1 MPYDIGP
8 RIGIDGE
15 SEFRRSIQN
24 INANIKS
31 LGSEMKVVTESFADN
46 ANSMEA
52 LAAKT
57 DVLERSYDQQAKH
70 LEKVQDMLDRAKSKY
85 GENATETLKWQR
97 AVNES
102 TAALKKTE
110 NELKDT
116 KEAMDRLE
124 KSTDGAED
132 AFEDLGKAAEKSG
145 KGMSAMTV
153 AAGNLISGGI
163 SKIAEIAGD
172 VVSEIYNLDEATE
185 EYRASQGK
193 LQTAFEAS
201 GYSVEAAK
209 GAYKELYKI
218 MGDTDSATE
227 AAQLMAKLSES
238 EADFA
243 EWTQIAAGVAGTF
256 GDALPIEGLIE
267 AANETAKTGKVT
279 GSLADALN
287 WAGINEEKFNEQL
300 EAAGS
305 ESERNRLIM
314 NALSGAYDEASAA
327 FYRNNEELIK
337 SRENQAAMDEL
348 MGQLGE
354 TVARVKNEFAEKF
367 GPTILEIGDNIAD
380 FIEGVDTEKLFE
392 KFDDAFT
399 MIKDVWD
406 FADDYFEGIADVVE
420 GSFDAVAGLWK
431 GDFEQ
436 ARSGVLQVMEG
447 MRKSVQE
454 IVDDIMSST
463 DNAILQQ
470 AIGFNGATGS
480 QMAAAGYTGT
490 YTTGYGKTTT
500 YDNTYNEAELRA
512 MEQEYA
518 QGVVVL
524 DGKKVGTYIANGQS
538 SAEAARGSA
547 AFGMNLY
554 K

>member
-1 MPYDIGP
+1 MAYDIGP

-24 INANIKS
+24 INANIKA

-46 ANSMEA
+46 ADGMEA

-57 DVLERSYDQQAKH
+57 GVLEKSYEQQAKH
-70 LEKVQDMLDRAKSKY
+70 LDEVQKMLDRAKDKF

-97 AVNES
+97 VVNES

-116 KEAMDRLE
+116 RQAMDKLE
-124 KSTDGAED
+124 NSTEDAED
-132 AFEDLGKAAEKSG
+132 AFEDLGDAAEKSG

-163 SKIAEIAGD
+163 SKIAEVVGD
-172 VVSEIYNLDEATE
+172 VAREIYNLDEATE
-185 EYRASQGK
+185 EYREAQGK
-193 LQTAFEAS
+193 LQTAFEAG
-201 GYSVEAAK
+201 GYNVETAK
-209 GAYKELYKI
+209 NAYTELYKI

-243 EWTQIAAGVAGTF
+243 KWTEIAAGVAGTF

-287 WAGINEEKFNEQL
+287 WAGISEDEFNKSL

-305 ESERNRLIM
+305 ESERNRIIM
-314 NALSGAYDEASAA
+314 ETLTGAYNEASDA

-337 SRENQAAMDEL
+337 SRENQAALDEV
-348 MGQLGE
+348 MGRLGG
-354 TVARVKNEFAEKF
+354 TVAEVKNEFMNRF
-367 GPTILEIGDNIAD
+367 GPAIAEIGNDIAD
-380 FIEGVDTEKLFE
+380 FIEGVDTDKLFD

-406 FADDYFEGIADVVE
+406 FADDYFDEVAGLLE
-420 GSFDAVAGLWK
+420 HSFDAIAGLWK

-436 ARSGVLQVMEG
+436 AADGIFGVMENIKSGVQEAINDIKNSWLFDNTN
-447 MRKSVQE
+447 KIVQ
-454 IVDDIMSST
+454 MST
-463 DNAILQQ
+463 
-470 AIGFNGATGS
+470 GYNGATAE
-480 QMAAAGYTGT
+480 QMARDGYGGT
-490 YTTGYGKTTT
+490 YTTDYTRTNASGLTPE
-500 YDNTYNEAELRA
+500 NTAIY
-512 MEQEYA
+512 M
-518 QGVVVL
+518 
-524 DGKKVGTYIANGQS
+524 DGKKVGSVVKNTQDAALAAAGQMPLIF
-538 SAEAARGSA
+538 R
-547 AFGMNLY
+547 
-554 K
+554 

>member
-57 DVLERSYDQQAKH
+57 DVLERSYDQQEKH

-116 KEAMDRLE
+116 KEAMERLE

-201 GYSVEAAK
+201 GYSMETAK
-209 GAYKELYKI
+209 GAYKELYNI

-305 ESERNRLIM
+305 ESEKNRLIM

-354 TVARVKNEFAEKF
+354 TVAKVKNEFAEKF

-380 FIEGVDTEKLFE
+380 FIEGVDTEKLFN

-447 MRKSVQE
+447 LRKSVQE

-500 YDNTYNEAELRA
+500 YDNAYNEAELRA

>member
-116 KEAMDRLE
+116 KEAMERLE

-267 AANETAKTGKVT
+267 AANETAKP
-279 GSLADALN
+279 
-287 WAGINEEKFNEQL
+287 
-300 EAAGS
+300 
-305 ESERNRLIM
+305 ERSPDRW
-314 NALSGAYDEASAA
+314 
-327 FYRNNEELIK
+327 R
-337 SRENQAAMDEL
+337 
-348 MGQLGE
+348 
-354 TVARVKNEFAEKF
+354 
-367 GPTILEIGDNIAD
+367 
-380 FIEGVDTEKLFE
+380 
-392 KFDDAFT
+392 
-399 MIKDVWD
+399 
-406 FADDYFEGIADVVE
+406 
-420 GSFDAVAGLWK
+420 
-431 GDFEQ
+431 
-436 ARSGVLQVMEG
+436 
-447 MRKSVQE
+447 MR
-454 IVDDIMSST
+454 
-463 DNAILQQ
+463 
-470 AIGFNGATGS
+470 
-480 QMAAAGYTGT
+480 
-490 YTTGYGKTTT
+490 
-500 YDNTYNEAELRA
+500 
-512 MEQEYA
+512 
-518 QGVVVL
+518 
-524 DGKKVGTYIANGQS
+524 
-538 SAEAARGSA
+538 
-547 AFGMNLY
+547 
-554 K
+554 

>member
-447 MRKSVQE
+447 LRKSVQE

>member
-116 KEAMDRLE
+116 KEAMERLE

-447 MRKSVQE
+447 LRKSVQE

-490 YTTGYGKTTT
+490 YTTGYGKRTT
-500 YDNTYNEAELRA
+500 YDGAYNEAELRA